1 MGQMAQRF
9 LTLDGLRGVAAI
21 IVVCFHMGYVRW
33 MPTPAF
39 GYLAVDIF
47 FALSGFVLAQ
57 ANDERFAD
65 GLTATRFMIRRT
77 IRLFPLYLTVLLPGI
92 ALEFRSYLSPQTL
105 KTAGFNLLL
114 LPTPFYTETPAGLF
128 PNDPPAW
135 SLFFEF
141 WIANLFYALF
151 WPLLSRGKLWAIVA
165 VSAVG
170 LIGCQLYFGSL
181 DEGDRWSG
189 AIVGL
194 ARVLFSFFA
203 GVLISRSAPDS
214 KLALAT
220 PSLLLLAATVALL
233 CMPVTGFATK
243 PYETICVLIFFPSI
257 IWLGAGAI
265 EKRPWLGARLGD
277 MSYALYL
284 FHFPL
289 LITIDRHLRRHG
301 YEPGLLAAFLFLI
314 GVMAVA
320 YMVDRYYD
328 APLRKWLLAFA
339 LRPHETKHRH

>member
-1 MGQMAQRF
+1 MAQRY
-9 LTLDGLRGVAAI
+9 LTLDGLRGVAAV
-21 IVVCFHMGYVRW
+21 IVVCFHMGYMRW

-57 ANDERFAD
+57 ANDERFAG
-65 GLTATRFMIRRT
+65 GLTAPHFMIRRT
-77 IRLFPLYLTVLLPGI
+77 IRLLPLYLTVLLPNI
-92 ALEFRSYLSPQTL
+92 ALELRNYLSSQTL
-105 KTAGFNLLL
+105 TMATFNLLL
-114 LPTPFYTETPAGLF
+114 LPSPFYKETSAGLF

-141 WIANLFYALF
+141 WIANLLYALF
-151 WPLLSRGKLWAIVA
+151 WTFLSRGKLWAIVI
-165 VSAVG
+165 VSAAGIIV
-170 LIGCQLYFGSL
+170 CPFYCGSL
-181 DEGDRWSG
+181 NEGSEWSG
-189 AIVGL
+189 VIVGL
-194 ARVLFSFFA
+194 TRVLFSFFA
-203 GVLISRSAPDS
+203 GVLISRSARDN
-214 KLALAT
+214 KLALAI
-220 PSLLLLAATVALL
+220 PSFFLLAASVALL

-243 PYETICVLIFFPSI
+243 PYEIICVLIFFPSI

-289 LITIDRHLRRHG
+289 LNTIDRNLRRYG

-314 GVMAVA
+314 GAMAVA
-320 YMVDRYYD
+320 YMLDRYYD
-328 APLRKWLLAFA
+328 APIRKWLLAFA
-339 LRPHETKHRH
+339 SGHMK